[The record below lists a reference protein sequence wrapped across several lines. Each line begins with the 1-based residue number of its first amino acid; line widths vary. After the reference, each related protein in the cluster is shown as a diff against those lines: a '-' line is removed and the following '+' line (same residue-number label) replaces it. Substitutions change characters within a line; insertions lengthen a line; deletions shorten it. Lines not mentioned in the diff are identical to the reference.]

1 MFDKRTRLYTNFN
14 YQHFFYLIKSF
25 FTKKKNFTEFLSKF
39 LNVKNIHLTSQGRVA
54 LFDIVNLIIEK
65 TGKKIFYI
73 SPFTLPEVIYSI
85 QYAGGNV
92 VFLDI
97 DKSTGLINEN
107 KLEKKIHTESA
118 AVIITHLY
126 SNTDQIKNFINRF
139 KGKIKIIEDTA
150 INFGAKIDGKS
161 MGTLADY
168 GFFSFNIV
176 KILSTLNGGLIY
188 ISNDDD
194 FKYYKSTVKKKNFP
208 QINTIKLI
216 FTAVVLKILFNNFF
230 YQLSHYFLKYVYKN
244 NIKFVLK
251 NIYPILYN
259 EYKDKTPDHYYY
271 DFNWTMNDVGV
282 FGLKTIEEVISFRKH
297 KARLYERYL
306 DQDKIKYFKFY
317 GGENIFLDF
326 PIIIKTKTNKY
337 VYETLFLHGYDIKRI
352 WYSNNARISADYNSN
367 DFLDTEFLEQHILCL
382 PTHNN
387 INEKDIINICK
398 LINKTL

>member
-1 MFDKRTRLYTNFN
+1 MYNPQL
-14 YQHFFYLIKSF
+14 
-25 FTKKKNFTEFLSKF
+25 
-39 LNVKNIHLTSQGRVA
+39 A
-54 LFDIVNLIIEK
+54 PDIVMTDMNGNTAKLSDLRGQVVLLDFWASWCVPCRQEN
-65 TGKKIFYI
+65 
-73 SPFTLPEVIYSI
+73 P
-85 QYAGGNV
+85 NV
-92 VFLDI
+92 V
-97 DKSTGLINEN
+97 
-107 KLEKKIHTESA
+107 
-118 AVIITHLY
+118 
-126 SNTDQIKNFINRF
+126 R
-139 KGKIKIIEDTA
+139 
-150 INFGAKIDGKS
+150 
-161 MGTLADY
+161 M
-168 GFFSFNIV
+168 
-176 KILSTLNGGLIY
+176 
-188 ISNDDD
+188 
-194 FKYYKSTVKKKNFP
+194 
-208 QINTIKLI
+208 
-216 FTAVVLKILFNNFF
+216 
-230 YQLSHYFLKYVYKN
+230 
-244 NIKFVLK
+244 
-251 NIYPILYN
+251 YN